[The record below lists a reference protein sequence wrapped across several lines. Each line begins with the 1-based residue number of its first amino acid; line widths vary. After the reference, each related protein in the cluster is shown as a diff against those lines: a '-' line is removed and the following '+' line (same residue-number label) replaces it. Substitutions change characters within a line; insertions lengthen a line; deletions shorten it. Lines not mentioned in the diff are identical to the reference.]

1 MDTGSSV
8 PGRMPLAL
16 VLYDVVQAVHVM
28 GIIAAFGVW
37 FAWPLLPG
45 GSAPDHRSLQRIL
58 RVVVTPAA
66 TVALLA
72 GIYMASDRGLWSEIW
87 VTIPFLILV
96 VLLGLTGAYLTP
108 RQAELAALAEG
119 GDTQRYQALNAQV
132 AKVVLAGAGLVLVAT
147 FLMVTKV
154 GG

>member
-1 MDTGSSV
+1 
-8 PGRMPLAL
+8 
-16 VLYDVVQAVHVM
+16 LYDVVQALHVM
-28 GIIAAFGVW
+28 GIIAAFGLW

-45 GSAPDHRSLQRIL
+45 GSASDHRALQRIL

-66 TVALLA
+66 TIAFLA
-72 GIYMASDRGLWSEIW
+72 GVYMASDRGLWSEIW

-96 VLLGLTGAYLTP
+96 ILLGLTGAYLTP
-108 RQAELAALAEG
+108 RQGELAALADT
-119 GDTQRYQALNAQV
+119 GDIQAYQALHAQV
-132 AKVVLAGAGLVLVAT
+132 AKVVLAGAVLVLVAT

>member
-1 MDTGSSV
+1 
-8 PGRMPLAL
+8 MPLAL
-16 VLYDVVQAVHVM
+16 AFYDVVQAVHVM
-28 GIIAAFGVW
+28 GVIAAFGVW

-45 GSAPDHRSLQRIL
+45 GSASDHHGLGRIL

-72 GIYMASDRGLWSEIW
+72 GIYMATDRELWSEIW
-87 VTIPFLILV
+87 VTVPFLILV

-108 RQAELAALAEG
+108 RQRELATLAEA
-119 GDTQRYQALNAQV
+119 GDTQAYQALHAQV
-132 AKVVLAGAGLVLVAT
+132 AKVVLAGAALVLVAT

>member
-1 MDTGSSV
+1 MV
-8 PGRMPLAL
+8 LAL
-16 VLYDVVQAVHVM
+16 AFYDIVQAVHVM
-28 GIIAAFGVW
+28 GVIAAFGVW

-45 GSAPDHRSLQRIL
+45 GSAGDHRALQRIL

-72 GIYMASDRGLWSEIW
+72 GVYLASDRGLWSEIW

-108 RQAELAALAEG
+108 RQSELAALADA
-119 GDTQRYQALNAQV
+119 GDTPAYQALSAQV
-132 AKVVLAGAGLVLVAT
+132 AKVVVAGAVLVLVAT
-147 FLMVTKV
+147 FLMVTKL

>member
-1 MDTGSSV
+1 
-8 PGRMPLAL
+8 MPFALAF
-16 VLYDVVQAVHVM
+16 YDVVRSVHVM
-28 GIIAAFGVW
+28 GLIAAFGIW

-45 GSAPDHRSLQRIL
+45 GSAGDHRALQRIL

-66 TVALLA
+66 TVAFLA
-72 GIYMASDRGLWSEIW
+72 GIYMASDRGLWSELW
-87 VTIPFLILV
+87 VTIPFLILT

-108 RQAELAALAEG
+108 RQGELAALADA
-119 GDTQRYQALNAQV
+119 GDTQAYRALSSQV

-154 GG
+154 GA